1 MNFKNTDDILAAIT
15 DKTNIDSSMKH
26 LLGISDLN
34 PAQITALLDK
44 THHYAQAL
52 RSGDWNQTRLNNKI
66 ILHLFFE
73 DSTRTLTSFE
83 IAAKRLGAQVVNWNP
98 HTSSLSKGESFI
110 DTIDTLGAMGADA
123 LVIRHSEFGA
133 PVTVAQRV
141 KCPVINGGDSWREH
155 PTQALLDAYTMIEEK
170 GGLKD
175 LTVTIIGDIAHS
187 RVAASNMILLTQMGA
202 RVRVIAPET
211 LLPEQLPAPDIAKFT
226 SLQDGL
232 PGSDIVMTIRLQK
245 ERMDRGLIPSPES
258 YFAQYGL
265 TSAVLDK
272 YCPGALVMDPGP
284 LVRGMQMED
293 DVAEDPRRSLILKQ
307 VANGIPTRMAVLD
320 MLLST

>member
-1 MNFKNTDDILAAIT
+1 
-15 DKTNIDSSMKH
+15 MKH
-26 LLGISDLN
+26 LLGISDLS
-34 PAQITALLDK
+34 ATQIAALLER
-44 THHYAQAL
+44 TRHHAQAL
-52 RSGDWNQTRLNNKI
+52 KHGDWDPARLKGKI

-83 IAAKRLGAQVVNWNP
+83 VAAKRLGAQVVNWNP

-123 LVIRHSEFGA
+123 LVIRHSEYGA
-133 PVTVAQRV
+133 PITVAQRV

-155 PTQALLDAYTMIEEK
+155 PTQALLDAHTMIEAK
-170 GGLKD
+170 GGLEN

-187 RVAASNMILLTQMGA
+187 RVAASNMILLTKMGA
-202 RVRVIAPET
+202 HVRVIAPAT
-211 LLPEQLPAPDIAKFT
+211 LLPEKLPAPDIAKFT
-226 SLQDGL
+226 SLAEGL

-245 ERMDRGLIPSPES
+245 ERMDRGLIPSPEA

-265 TSAVLDK
+265 TSAVLDQYAPK
-272 YCPGALVMDPGP
+272 ALVMDPGP

-320 MLLST
+320 MLLTPQA